1 MRFIS
6 TRGKSSASCAA
17 EAIAK
22 GLAEDGGL
30 FVSEIFP
37 AITEENIS
45 EMLLM
50 DYAERAAF
58 VLHKYLEEYDYN
70 DLLNACKAAYSKFE
84 DEDPAPLVKID
95 DKFFIM
101 ELFHGP
107 TLAFKDV
114 ALTLLPY
121 LLRKGCDISGIKE
134 DVLILVA
141 TSGDTGKAALEGF
154 KDANG
159 IKIMVFYPSEGVSD
173 MQKAQMCTQEGNNV
187 NVVAVKGNFDDCQT
201 SVKKIFTDKEINAK
215 LKENG
220 IILSSAN
227 SMNFGRLAPQ
237 ITYYFSAYCDLL
249 NSNEIK
255 MGDKVDFVVPTGN
268 FGNILAGYY
277 AKKMGLPIGKL
288 VCASNSN
295 NVLTEFFASGTYDSN
310 REFFKTISPSMDI
323 LISSNL
329 ERLIFEISNRNTIAT
344 SEKMA
349 ELKINGK
356 YSVNKEEFELLEKE
370 FFAGYTDE
378 DECRSEIEYIFDEY
392 GYVADPHTAVAIS
405 VADNYNNS
413 VTTSN
418 NIVVLS
424 TASPYKFACDVYGAI
439 TNKNLKD
446 AFKASELLS
455 EESAMPIPQQIS
467 ELKGKEKRFTKV
479 VDRTET
485 VESVFEFVGNFKKN

>member
-1 MRFIS
+1 MKFIS
-6 TRGKSSASCAA
+6 TRGKSTASCAA
-17 EAIAK
+17 QAIAK

-30 FVSEIFP
+30 FVPETFPLITSEDI
-37 AITEENIS
+37 EQ
-45 EMLLM
+45 MLLM
-50 DYAERAAF
+50 DYAERATF
-58 VLHKYLEEYDYN
+58 VLHKYLDEYDYQE
-70 DLLNACKAAYSKFE
+70 LLAACKFAYSKFE
-84 DEDPAPLVKID
+84 DDDPAPVVKLD

-134 DVLILVA
+134 EVLILVA

-187 NVVAVKGNFDDCQT
+187 NVVAVEGNFDDCQT
-201 SVKKIFTDKEINAK
+201 AVKKIFTDAKINAE
-215 LKENG
+215 LKTKNVL
-220 IILSSAN
+220 LSSAN

-237 ITYYFSAYCDLL
+237 ITYYFSAYCDLI

-255 MGDKVDFVVPTGN
+255 MGEEVDFVVPTGN

-277 AKKMGLPIGKL
+277 AKKMGLPVGKL

-295 NVLTEFFASGTYDSN
+295 NVLTEFFANGTYDAN

-329 ERLIFEISNRNTIAT
+329 ERLIFELYNRDAVAT
-344 SEKMA
+344 AAKMA
-349 ELKINGK
+349 ELKTKGK
-356 YSVNKEEFELLEKE
+356 YEISKPEFEKLTKE

-378 DECRSEIEYIFDEY
+378 DDCRFEIGEIFEEY
-392 GYVADPHTAVAIS
+392 GYVADPHTSVAIS
-405 VADNYNNS
+405 VANQYKNQTNS
-413 VTTSN
+413 VN
-418 NIVVLS
+418 NVVVLS
-424 TASPYKFACDVYGAI
+424 TASPYKFACDVYGVVGGKRVA
-439 TNKNLKD
+439 D
-446 AFKASELLS
+446 AFKASEMLS
-455 EESAMPIPQQIS
+455 QISAMPVPAQIT
-467 ELKGKEKRFTKV
+467 ELKTKEKRFNKV
-479 VDRTET
+479 IDKKDAVNAVFGFVD
-485 VESVFEFVGNFKKN
+485 KN

>member
-1 MRFIS
+1 MKFIS
-6 TRGKSSASCAA
+6 TRGKSTASCAA

-30 FVSEIFP
+30 FVPEFFP
-37 AITEENIS
+37 SVSNDDIKN
-45 EMLLM
+45 MLNM
-50 DYAERAAF
+50 DYAERATF

-70 DLLNACKAAYSKFE
+70 ELLTACKNAYGKFE
-84 DEDPAPLVKID
+84 DCDAAPLVKLD

-134 DVLILVA
+134 EVLILVA

-154 KDANG
+154 KDADG

-173 MQKAQMCTQEGNNV
+173 MQKSQMCTQEGNNV

-201 SVKKIFTDKEINAK
+201 AVKKIFTSKEINFE
-215 LKENG
+215 LKNKG
-220 IILSSAN
+220 VILSSAN

-237 ITYYFSAYCDLL
+237 ITYYFSAYCDLV
-249 NSNEIK
+249 SSGEIEL
-255 MGDKVDFVVPTGN
+255 GDKVDFVVPTGN

-277 AKKMGLPIGKL
+277 AKQMGLPVGKL

-295 NVLTEFFASGTYDSN
+295 NVLTEFFTTGKYDAN

-329 ERLIFEISNRNTIAT
+329 ERLVFEISNRDFSITEQRMIDLKKHGTYTISNTEQET
-344 SEKMA
+344 LS
-349 ELKINGK
+349 
-356 YSVNKEEFELLEKE
+356 KE
-370 FFAGYTDE
+370 FFAGFTDE
-378 DECRSEIEYIFDEY
+378 EECLSEIGYIFDEY
-392 GYVADPHTAVAIS
+392 GYVADPHTAVAIN
-405 VADNYNNS
+405 VTENYRENINTKNN
-413 VTTSN
+413 V
-418 NIVVLS
+418 VVLS
-424 TASPYKFACDVYGAI
+424 TASPYKFACDVLKAI
-439 TNKNLKD
+439 NDKSIKD
-446 AFKASELLS
+446 AFKASEMLS
-455 EESAMPIPQQIS
+455 EVSAMPIPEQIL
-467 ELKGKEKRFTKV
+467 ELKTKEKRFNEVIEKNDT
-479 VDRTET
+479 VDA
-485 VESVFEFVGNFKKN
+485 VYKFISK